1 MQLADWIVL
10 TTTVGVLVLYG
21 LYKGRSQKDIHSYLL
36 AGKELPWYHVLLS
49 VMATQASAI
58 TFLSVPGQA
67 YTDGMRFLQF
77 YFGLPLAMIVLCVT
91 FVPIFHK
98 LKVYTAYEFLETR
111 FDLRTRQFTSFLF
124 LLQRGLST
132 GLSIYAP
139 GIILSVILKVPV
151 QYTTLAI
158 GMLVIVYTVYGGTKA
173 VSYTQLLQMMI
184 IFSGLLLAG
193 YYSLKLLP
201 QNIGIGTALHLA
213 GDAGKMNLINFEF
226 DWRDRYNIWSGIIGG
241 FFLQLSYFGTD
252 QSQVGRYLTA
262 HSVKQS
268 RMGLIIN
275 GMLKIPMQFFILL
288 LGVLVY
294 VFYLFNQPP
303 LLFNESEI
311 LRNNKNVLTDTT
323 YLQLKQE
330 YETAHYFKTQA
341 AADLANAYINR
352 QPAEEKKKTFRALT
366 ATSDSIRKKAKDF
379 LSSKK
384 VTEQNDGNYIFL
396 TFVINHLPTGL
407 VGLLIAIIFLASM
420 GSLAS
425 GLNSLAASTVVDFY
439 RRNHKSQSVPKHYLR
454 VSRISTLAWGL
465 FCMAA
470 ALFAS
475 KMGNLVEAVNVL
487 GSLFYGTIL
496 GIFLVAFYVKK
507 VKGNAVL
514 IPAIITELFVIVCWY
529 FDVMA
534 FLWLNV
540 LGCVMVMGL
549 SYLNM
554 VLKRNKQFDF

>member
-1 MQLADWIVL
+1 MQAADWIVL
-10 TTTVGVLVLYG
+10 VSTIGVLVIFG
-21 LYKGRSQKDIHSYLL
+21 LYKGRNQKDIHSYLL

-77 YFGLPLAMIVLCVT
+77 YFGLPLAMIVLCIT

-98 LKVYTAYEFLETR
+98 LKVFTAYEFLETR
-111 FDLRTRQFTSFLF
+111 FDLKTRQFTSFLF

-151 QYTTLAI
+151 QYTTLSI
-158 GMLVIVYTVYGGTKA
+158 GLLVIVYTVYGGTKA
-173 VSYTQLLQMMI
+173 VSYTQLLQMII
-184 IFSGLLLAG
+184 IFSGLILAG

-201 QNIGIGTALHLA
+201 KNIGIGTALHLA
-213 GDAGKMNLINFEF
+213 GDAGKMNLINFDF

-323 YLQLKQE
+323 YLQLKHE
-330 YETAHYFKTQA
+330 YETAHYLKTQA
-341 AADLANAYINR
+341 AADLSNAYNNR
-352 QPAEEKKKTFRALT
+352 QQVEEKKETFRALN

-396 TFVINHLPTGL
+396 TFVIKHLPTGL

-439 RRNHKSQSVPKHYLR
+439 RRNHKNQSVPKHYLR
-454 VSRISTLAWGL
+454 ASRISTLAWGL
-465 FCMAA
+465 FCIAA

-475 KMGNLVEAVNVL
+475 KLGNLVEAVNVL

-507 VKGNAVL
+507 IKGNAVL

-554 VLKRNKQFDF
+554 VLKGNK

>member
-1 MQLADWIVL
+1 MQTADWIVL
-10 TTTVGVLVLYG
+10 VSTIGVLVLYG

-77 YFGLPLAMIVLCVT
+77 YFGLPLAMIVLCIT

-98 LKVYTAYEFLETR
+98 LKVFTAYEFLETR
-111 FDLRTRQFTSFLF
+111 FDLKTRQLTSFLF

-158 GMLVIVYTVYGGTKA
+158 GVLVIVYTVYGGTKA
-173 VSYTQLLQMMI
+173 VSYTQLLQMII
-184 IFSGLLLAG
+184 IFSGLILAG

-262 HSVKQS
+262 HSIKQS

-330 YETAHYFKTQA
+330 YETAHYLKTQA
-341 AADLANAYINR
+341 AADLANAYNNR
-352 QPAEEKKKTFRALT
+352 QQVEEKKETFRALT

-396 TFVINHLPTGL
+396 TFVIKHLPTGL

-439 RRNHKSQSVPKHYLR
+439 RRNHKNQSVPKHYLR
-454 VSRISTLAWGL
+454 ASRISTLAWGL
-465 FCMAA
+465 FCIAA

-475 KMGNLVEAVNVL
+475 KLGNLVEAVNVL

-507 VKGNAVL
+507 IKGNAVL

-554 VLKRNKQFDF
+554 VLKGNK